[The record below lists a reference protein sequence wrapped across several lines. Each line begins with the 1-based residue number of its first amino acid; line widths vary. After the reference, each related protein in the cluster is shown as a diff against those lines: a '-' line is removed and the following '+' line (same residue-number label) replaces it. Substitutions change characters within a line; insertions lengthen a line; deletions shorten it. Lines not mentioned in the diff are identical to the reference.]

1 MQAKS
6 TSNSRVRLYPQV
18 MQVFLRLSST
28 ETGKLY
34 SNDIKTDLSLAELR
48 QCMEESLDETL
59 PWCGWPGARFFY
71 IRITTAIFYSEEDRI
86 EPKVIWANNY
96 TTLKLYQHFDS
107 LLSSA
112 ITRWEQKIKAKAV

>member
-1 MQAKS
+1 
-6 TSNSRVRLYPQV
+6 

-48 QCMEESLDETL
+48 QCIEESLDEIL
-59 PWCGWPGARFFY
+59 PWCGRPGVRFFY
-71 IRITTAIFYSEEDRI
+71 LRITAAIFYSEEDRT
-86 EPKVIWANNY
+86 EPKVIWGDNY
-96 TTLKLYQHFDS
+96 TILELNQHFEP